1 MKKCIVHLTEKERK
15 EKEREMLSRRG
26 NEIPREGREIFGR
39 DSIMSSNGYFTLPTV
54 MSTTGGG
61 RVSIGRYVSH
71 AILSLSLSTIW
82 NMAQELE
89 REANQNLF
97 LTFREGKTVFYS

>member
-39 DSIMSSNGYFTLPTV
+39 DSIMSSNGYFTLHRDV
-54 MSTTGGG
+54 NDRGSAGEH
-61 RVSIGRYVSH
+61 R
-71 AILSLSLSTIW
+71 
-82 NMAQELE
+82 
-89 REANQNLF
+89 
-97 LTFREGKTVFYS
+97 